1 MAGRGASSQLKALG
15 HRLHLGRS
23 PYSTRPP
30 FQTLTTLHRPRDRQ
44 GWNFIVGFL
53 GGKTGAPCTPSR
65 PSSPVSL
72 SRQLIFPDLVEGL
85 VLMNIDPNGK
95 GWIDWAATKVSA
107 VHLEWGGAGGGAGGA
122 GGGGA
127 EPGRGRSLGP

>member
-53 GGKTGAPCTPSR
+53 GGKTGHALEKEMATH
-65 PSSPVSL
+65 SSILAWRIPGTGAAVYGVTQSQTQVKRLSSSSSIFSKLHNPVDGHLYML
-72 SRQLIFPDLVEGL
+72 SVFGIKLFLTLLVRFL
-85 VLMNIDPNGK
+85 
-95 GWIDWAATKVSA
+95 
-107 VHLEWGGAGGGAGGA
+107 
-122 GGGGA
+122 
-127 EPGRGRSLGP
+127 